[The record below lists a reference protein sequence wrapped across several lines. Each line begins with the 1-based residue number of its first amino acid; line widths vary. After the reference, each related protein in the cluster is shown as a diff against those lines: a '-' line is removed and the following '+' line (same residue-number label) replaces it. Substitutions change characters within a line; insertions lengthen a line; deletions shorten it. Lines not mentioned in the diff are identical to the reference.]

1 MLHELCTG
9 EYTIFTVVNRV
20 PKDDYIKRKV
30 QKDRKKL
37 LKLLNALLRDREV
50 IISYVEDDVEKTS
63 VASLVE
69 TFDEFPDMPLS
80 TEIVNN
86 QAVLEMQYCFMYERP
101 SRAQIVIHADQ
112 ITKFIVRSEG
122 LSELSKTIR
131 FNGP

>member
-9 EYTIFTVVNRV
+9 EYTVFTVVNRA

-37 LKLLNALLRDREV
+37 LKLLNAILLDREV
-50 IISYVEDDVEKTS
+50 IISYMEDDIERTT
-63 VASLVE
+63 VASLIE
-69 TFDEFPDMPLS
+69 IFDDFPDMPLT

-86 QAVLEMQYCFMYERP
+86 VAVLEMQYCFMYERP
-101 SRAQIVIHADQ
+101 SRKQIVIHADQ

-122 LSELSKTIR
+122 LSALSKTIR